1 MSRRIVVTGLGAVSP
16 VGVGV
21 DAMWESITAGRSG
34 VGPITAF
41 DASAYPV
48 RFAACVDDW
57 DPTPWIDT
65 KEARRLS
72 RFQQFALASALMAV
86 EDAGLE
92 IDETNADRVG
102 VIVGSGIGGL
112 ATMEEQKAVLDA
124 KGPGRVSPFLVPM
137 MIVDLAAGHISIR
150 LGAKGINYA
159 PVSACATGTHSIGEA
174 GEAIRRGD
182 ADVVIAGGFDCGVT
196 PLGLAGFSAARSLST
211 RNDDPQ
217 GASRPFDADR
227 DGFVMG
233 EGGAVLV
240 LEELEHARSR
250 SARIYGELAGY
261 GASADAYHLTAP
273 DPSGDGARRAMQ
285 QALDSAGV
293 SPSAVDYI
301 NAHGTSTGLG
311 DAAETGAIKQVFGA
325 DAPPVSSTKSMT
337 GHLLGGAGSLEA
349 AICLLAMRHGVL
361 PPTINYTTPDPE
373 CDLDY
378 VPNIAREAVLR
389 SALSNSFG
397 FGGHNATLLF
407 TALGE
412 SAS

>member
-16 VGVGV
+16 VGVGI
-21 DAMWESITAGRSG
+21 DAMWDSIRNGRSG
-34 VGPITAF
+34 VGPITSF

-57 DPTPWIDT
+57 DPSPWIEP

-92 IDETNADRVG
+92 IDEENADRVG

-112 ATMEEQKAVLDA
+112 ATMEEQKTVLED
-124 KGPGRVSPFLVPM
+124 KGPARVSPFLVPM

-196 PLGLAGFSAARSLST
+196 PLGLAGFSSARSLST

-233 EGGAVLV
+233 EGGAILV
-240 LEELEHARSR
+240 LEDLEHARSR
-250 SARIYGELAGY
+250 GARIYAELSGY

-273 DPSGDGARRAMQ
+273 DPSGDGARRAMR
-285 QALDSAGV
+285 QALERAGAA
-293 SPSAVDYI
+293 PSAVDYI
-301 NAHGTSTGLG
+301 NAHGTSTELG

-349 AICLLAMRHGVL
+349 AICVLAIRDGVL

-378 VPNIAREAVLR
+378 VPNTAREADIR

-397 FGGHNATLLF
+397 FGGHNATLFF
-407 TALGE
+407 TVLEGLA
-412 SAS
+412 